1 MQGWLDKLA
10 EPVKIEEGYNHVLSG
25 RYEDGLNILQGYEND
40 ERFNTWWPLWY
51 YLGAAYKALE
61 DPAEAERC
69 FKQVLNLSPSNV
81 EAMEELLAIYETQ
94 GDQEKV
100 EKFSSV
106 TISSMLDWAYKY
118 FISACRKQWH
128 FLPSE

>member
-1 MQGWLDKLA
+1 MCIRD
-10 EPVKIEEGYNHVLSG
+10 S
-25 RYEDGLNILQGYEND
+25 
-40 ERFNTWWPLWY
+40 

-100 EKFSSV
+100 EKFSRKIEIV
-106 TISSMLDWAYKY
+106 KY
-118 FISACRKQWH
+118 NAEMDKAERMNGLS
-128 FLPSE
+128 